1 MKYELV
7 KVQTEHGIFFVYP
20 NDGIGGDII
29 NKGIWEEY
37 FITLAKNLIEENNF
51 VVDCG
56 ANFGFN
62 SVIMGKIIGK
72 FGKIFCFEPQKLV
85 YEQLIKNLNENKIK
99 NYQCFNSCVADVS
112 EKLINLEPVNY
123 DQSWVNIGDIGVG
136 NGGEES
142 KTISLDDLNLEK
154 VEFIKFDIQGY
165 ELYAL
170 NGAKKTL
177 EKFMPYIFIEIVD
190 FQLRKYNH
198 TPEEVINFLK
208 KINYQ
213 IFKIVT
219 PSWDN
224 DYICIHDS
232 KIENYKKIRNLLTLE
247 QV

>member
-1 MKYELV
+1 MMKHKLM
-7 KVQTEHGIFFVYP
+7 KVQTEYGIFFVYP

-29 NKGIWEEY
+29 NKGIWEEH

-56 ANFGFN
+56 VNFGFN

-85 YEQLIKNLNENKIK
+85 YEQLIKNLKENKIK
-99 NYQCFNSCVADVS
+99 NYECFNNCVADVS
-112 EKLINLEPVNY
+112 EKVVNLESVNY
-123 DQSWVNIGDIGVG
+123 DQSWVNIGNTGVG

-165 ELYAL
+165 ELYAI

-177 EKFMPYIFIEIVD
+177 EKFMNSY
-190 FQLRKYNH
+190 
-198 TPEEVINFLK
+198 FL
-208 KINYQ
+208 
-213 IFKIVT
+213 
-219 PSWDN
+219 
-224 DYICIHDS
+224 
-232 KIENYKKIRNLLTLE
+232 
-247 QV
+247 